1 MTIPDERS
9 RSVLQTRGFL
19 EELMLDTELPSRVR
33 NQAKA
38 LLRHFPET
46 HNIEAVKRL
55 EEACLGHIRDEKK
68 RDLILAM
75 HSPVFSDG
83 RGGGS

>member
-1 MTIPDERS
+1 MTMPDERA
-9 RSVLQTRGFL
+9 RSVLQTRDFL

-46 HNIEAVKRL
+46 HNIDAVKRL
-55 EEACLGHIRDEKK
+55 EEACLGHIKDERK

-75 HSPVFSDG
+75 HFPVFSDG
-83 RGGGS
+83 RDGVS